1 MRVSLCTRECLRY
14 RTGST
19 EAEHGPDREG
29 EAGDPAAR
37 VDGGIDLLVLELR
50 RCLLPTTHCNRPLPG
65 PKLMLVHHASL
76 MSDV

>member
-1 MRVSLCTRECLRY
+1 MIGLGHLFGVQVDDGLERD
-14 RTGST
+14 
-19 EAEHGPDREG
+19 GPEREG